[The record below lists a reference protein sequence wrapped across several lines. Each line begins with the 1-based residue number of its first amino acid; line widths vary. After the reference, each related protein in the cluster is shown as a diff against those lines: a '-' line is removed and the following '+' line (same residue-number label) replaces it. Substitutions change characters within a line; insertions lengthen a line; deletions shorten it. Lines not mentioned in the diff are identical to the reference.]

1 MPESRITYARLSTRL
16 RQLLRNDHMVLSV
29 LALLVGVIVGMA
41 VVGFREAIDLFQGLF
56 YGTDNPYGA
65 DSEHLAPIAA
75 ALPGWRVVLAT
86 TLGGLVVG
94 LLVYRYLPER
104 RPQGVADV
112 IEANAL
118 LGGRMS
124 SRIGVTTAL
133 VNALSIGAGA
143 SVGREGPAVHLGASL
158 SGWIGRRLHLSRSL
172 TRTLLGCG
180 VAAAVAGSFN
190 APIAGALFA
199 NEVVIGH
206 YALKAFAPI
215 VIASVA
221 GTAVS
226 RAWFGNFPAFSI
238 DIGIVASLWEMP
250 AFALL
255 GIVSGVA
262 AIVFMKSVG
271 LASKVADRIPVPSWL
286 KPAIAGLVL
295 GIAAMFLPD
304 ILGVGYAATESAMLV
319 KFSLWML
326 IIIGVAK
333 ILATALCLGFGFAGG
348 VFSPSLVIGAMVG
361 CAFGVVATGAFPDLS
376 SQISVYTV
384 IGMGAVAAAVL
395 GAPISTTLIIF
406 EMTSNYALTL
416 GVMIAVV
423 IASEITHHFH
433 GRSFFSVQLLERGI
447 DVKGGFEAE
456 VMRSIP
462 LDKVLK
468 DDGLTVTPATGLR
481 ELRDRLQQTPYG
493 ELFVVGENG
502 RLIGTITLAD
512 LSEVAFDPAM
522 DDLINA
528 GDVARLHPPYLTR
541 ADSLDAALHL
551 MAETGEEHIAV
562 VDTGVMQIYQGCIH
576 QRDVMTAYSR
586 ALVQARHE
594 ERGETA

>member
-1 MPESRITYARLSTRL
+1 
-16 RQLLRNDHMVLSV
+16 
-29 LALLVGVIVGMA
+29 
-41 VVGFREAIDLFQGLF
+41 
-56 YGTDNPYGA
+56 
-65 DSEHLAPIAA
+65 
-75 ALPGWRVVLAT
+75 
-86 TLGGLVVG
+86 
-94 LLVYRYLPER
+94 
-104 RPQGVADV
+104 
-112 IEANAL
+112 
-118 LGGRMS
+118 
-124 SRIGVTTAL
+124 
-133 VNALSIGAGA
+133 
-143 SVGREGPAVHLGASL
+143 
-158 SGWIGRRLHLSRSL
+158 
-172 TRTLLGCG
+172 
-180 VAAAVAGSFN
+180 
-190 APIAGALFA
+190 
-199 NEVVIGH
+199 
-206 YALKAFAPI
+206 
-215 VIASVA
+215 
-221 GTAVS
+221 
-226 RAWFGNFPAFSI
+226 
-238 DIGIVASLWEMP
+238 
-250 AFALL
+250 
-255 GIVSGVA
+255 
-262 AIVFMKSVG
+262 
-271 LASKVADRIPVPSWL
+271 
-286 KPAIAGLVL
+286 
-295 GIAAMFLPD
+295 MFLPD

-522 DDLINA
+522 DNLINA